1 MKRTVF
7 IISLVCLS
15 FTSHAKTVAD
25 FINALGLSWRRIQP
39 SRPLFS
45 RGAIG
50 NAGLDAMSNGAT
62 SSTLGDDAQKL
73 LAKNGYDY
81 AQAAL
86 RDLATSGCGENGLA
100 EVYGLREKD
109 CQAIIKVD
117 AQIE

>member
-1 MKRTVF
+1 MKRTLFIVPLVF
-7 IISLVCLS
+7 LS

-25 FINALGLSWRRIQP
+25 FINGWPELATSPTIRAAIQQ
-39 SRPLFS
+39 
-45 RGAIG
+45 GAIG

-62 SSTLGDDAQKL
+62 STTLGDEAQKL
-73 LAKNGYDY
+73 LAENGYDY

-86 RDLATSGCGENGLA
+86 RDLATTGCGENGLA

>member
-25 FINALGLSWRRIQP
+25 FINAWPELATNPTIKAAIQQ
-39 SRPLFS
+39 
-45 RGAIG
+45 GAIG

-62 SSTLGDDAQKL
+62 STTLGDDAQKL

-117 AQIE
+117 TQIE